1 MKLKHLYEAMA
12 LKKHD
17 NVKIY
22 NSENVEIIK
31 NLNLMIIPYAVRY
44 KLFASSKTIEMPQ
57 NLLNFITTNKT
68 SSDGQKNTEIL
79 KQLANND
86 QFNDYFDEI
95 LPSDNFF
102 GFKSFK
108 DFNIPNI
115 KGYTDWYIP
124 SETEAINIML
134 EKNIKTIGTSN
145 LYLKTNN
152 SVYEHPKKFIYQINI
167 VNGSK
172 PKVVKDHG
180 QSTFFISH
188 LIRKI

>member
-1 MKLKHLYEAMA
+1 MA
-12 LKKHD
+12 LKKQY
-17 NVKIY
+17 NVTKHI

-31 NLNLMIIPYAVRY
+31 NLNLMIIPYTYNVSYR
-44 KLFASSKTIEMPQ
+44 LFALNIEMPP
-57 NLLNFITTNKT
+57 NLLKFITTNKT

-95 LPSDNFF
+95 LLKNFF
-102 GFKSFK
+102 GYKSFK
-108 DFNIPNI
+108 DFNIPNL

-134 EKNIKTIGTSN
+134 EKNINTITTSN

-152 SVYEHPKKFIYQINI
+152 TAYEHPKKFIYQINI

-180 QSTFFISH
+180 QTTFVISH

>member
-1 MKLKHLYEAMA
+1 MA
-12 LKKHD
+12 LKKQD
-17 NVKIY
+17 NVTKHS

-31 NLNLMIIPYAVRY
+31 NLNLMIIPYTVSY
-44 KLFASSKTIEMPQ
+44 KLFAFSTDSKTVEMPPK
-57 NLLNFITTNKT
+57 LLKFLTTNKT
-68 SSDGQKNTEIL
+68 TSDGQKNTEIL

-95 LPSDNFF
+95 LSDNIS
-102 GFKSFK
+102 GVKSFK
-108 DFNIPNI
+108 NFNIPNL

-152 SVYEHPKKFIYQINI
+152 SVYEHPKKYIYQIYI

-172 PKVVKDHG
+172 PKIVKDHG